1 MSDCVGATYLQNQAD
16 VDAYMAG
23 PHTTPAFYLTP
34 FSASIPAGTTITG
47 VDPNTGY
54 FDISSPATAN
64 IPVPVLIGNWHAL
77 NVLMP
82 NPTIPTTSTATWGG
96 AEGAIATLN
105 SAMSKTGDMAQ
116 NLGNALNTLQAAQDH
131 ASQQIDVI
139 DSGMGNLVDADLGK
153 VAAQMQALQIRQQLA
168 IQTIGLDNQRSQ
180 LILQLFK

>member
-1 MSDCVGATYLQNQAD
+1 M
-16 VDAYMAG
+16 
-23 PHTTPAFYLTP
+23 TP
-34 FSASIPAGTTITG
+34 FSASIPSGTTITA
-47 VDPNTGY
+47 VDTTIPPRY
-54 FDISSPATAN
+54 FDISLPAAAN
-64 IPVPVLIGNWHAL
+64 IPVPTLPPGDWYPIT
-77 NVLMP
+77 VLMP
-82 NPTIPTTSTATWGG
+82 FPVIPTVSTTSWGG

-105 SAMSKTGDMAQ
+105 SALSKTGDMAQ

-139 DSGMGNLVDADLGK
+139 DSGIGNLVDADLGK

>member
-1 MSDCVGATYLQNQAD
+1 M
-16 VDAYMAG
+16 
-23 PHTTPAFYLTP
+23 P
-34 FSASIPAGTTITG
+34 F
-47 VDPNTGY
+47 
-54 FDISSPATAN
+54 
-64 IPVPVLIGNWHAL
+64 PV
-77 NVLMP
+77 
-82 NPTIPTTSTATWGG
+82 IPTVSTTSWGG

-105 SAMSKTGDMAQ
+105 SALSKTGDMAQ

-139 DSGMGNLVDADLGK
+139 DSGIGNLVDADLGK